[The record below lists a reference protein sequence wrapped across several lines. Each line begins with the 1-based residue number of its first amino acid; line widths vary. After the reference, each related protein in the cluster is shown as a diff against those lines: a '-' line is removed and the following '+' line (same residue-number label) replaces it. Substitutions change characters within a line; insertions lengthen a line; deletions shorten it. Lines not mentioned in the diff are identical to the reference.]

1 VTAPAAEIHPPTGQV
16 RLGLGCMALTGI
28 YGPVD
33 RATAVATIH
42 RALDL
47 GVDHFDTAE
56 LYGPFINESFLA
68 DALGDQ
74 RHRVSIA
81 TKVGY
86 RLEEGRIVGLD
97 SRPQHIRTA
106 VEGSLRRLR
115 REAVDL
121 LYQHRPD
128 PSVPVEEVVGAMADL
143 LQAGKVRALG
153 LSATD
158 PLTFQRAQQVHPIA
172 AVQNEYSLLERN
184 ADTEFLDLVA
194 DAGATFFSYSPL
206 GRGHLAGTGLA
217 AERRSED
224 DYRRKDTRF
233 SEVALKAARVVL
245 APLKEIAETRGVE
258 PATVA
263 LAWIL
268 DRHPALRVI
277 PGARSPRQIE
287 ASWLAL
293 KLDLSQEERCL
304 LDAIPKGL
312 RQATG

>member
-1 VTAPAAEIHPPTGQV
+1 
-16 RLGLGCMALTGI
+16 MALSGI

-47 GVDHFDTAE
+47 GIDHFDTAE
-56 LYGPFINESFLA
+56 LYGPFINESLLA
-68 DALGDQ
+68 DALGEQ

-86 RLEEGRIVGLD
+86 RLEEGQIVGLD
-97 SRPQHIRTA
+97 SRPHHIRIA

-128 PSVPVEEVVGAMADL
+128 PLVPIEEVVGAMADL

-158 PLTFQRAQQVHPIA
+158 LPTFQRAQQVHPIA
-172 AVQNEYSLLERN
+172 AVQNEYSLFERN
-184 ADTEFLDLVA
+184 ADTRFLDLVS
-194 DAGATFFSYSPL
+194 DAGAVFFSHSPL
-206 GRGHLAGTGLA
+206 GRGRLAGAAMA
-217 AERRSED
+217 AEQRSED

-233 SEVALKAARVVL
+233 SEVALRAAGVIL
-245 APLKEIAETRGVE
+245 APLKKIAETRGVE

-268 DRHPALRVI
+268 NRHPALRVI
-277 PGARSPRQIE
+277 PGARSPQQIE
-287 ASWLAL
+287 ASWLAINL
-293 KLDLSQEERCL
+293 NLFPEERRL
-304 LDAIPKGL
+304 LDAISQDL
-312 RQATG
+312 R